1 MKIMKTNNT
10 INFTEICKLDD
21 MLCLADLPHTFS
33 HLHDGYQIK
42 FYADG
47 MKTIYLD
54 DVVIH
59 SSSHGHEKGLLE
71 TYNLNACSGYET
83 AEQVFKSWVR
93 WYKKANK
100 KG

>member
-1 MKIMKTNNT
+1 MKTNTN
-10 INFTEICKLDD
+10 IDFTEIYKLDD

-33 HLHDGYQIK
+33 RLYDGYQIK
-42 FYADG
+42 LYADG

-59 SSSHGHEKGLLE
+59 SGSHGHTMGLLE
-71 TYNLNACSGYET
+71 TYILNDCAGGES
-83 AEQVFKSWVR
+83 AERVFKGWVAM
-93 WYKKANK
+93 YKKANK